1 MVRAGDLTVI
11 GDWDGDGVDNIGVYR
26 PGSRRFYLDDDD
38 NGIHDHGVTLGIE
51 GDTPVTGDWNGDGKT
66 DVGFF
71 KPCENTFYPDTDYNG
86 IIDKIVV
93 FSDSG
98 GMDDDKIAVV
108 AGIAD
113 YKDNTIN
120 PDAGR
125 PYIPDLNYADN
136 DAESIRDLLQRN
148 GWQTVMLTDSSAT
161 KAAVESAIKS
171 GTANASRFL
180 FFFSGHGTASGY
192 TGYICPHDSLSYFY
206 SNDISEYELENWL
219 AAGENTAETGVVIID
234 ACYSGSFI
242 GHTAALKT
250 KEQKISSKFAVKE
263 PFVCLEPITPTRF
276 GKDLF
281 LS

>member
-180 FFFSGHGTASGY
+180 FFSPAMEQLPDIQVISALTILFHIFTATIFRNMNWK
-192 TGYICPHDSLSYFY
+192 TG
-206 SNDISEYELENWL
+206 WQQ
-219 AAGENTAETGVVIID
+219 G
-234 ACYSGSFI
+234 
-242 GHTAALKT
+242 KT
-250 KEQKISSKFAVKE
+250 PQKQV
-263 PFVCLEPITPTRF
+263 L
-276 GKDLF
+276 L
-281 LS
+281 L